1 MATDEEVE
9 KKTEGEDE
17 AEEAEAK
24 DESRPS
30 PEESKEAGDESKEDE
45 EESKEEESKDDETKD
60 ELAKADGDAPMPTQL
75 GHKRYVY
82 AAYLAGGILVA
93 FIANKIVD
101 YGWYKL
107 HDWKPSQV
115 PEPMDEYV
123 VSIAAIIGVGVA
135 LYLWNRTRARP
146 LAEEVAEELTKVT
159 WPSRDEVTKGTTVVV
174 ITTIITT
181 VFFALM
187 DQFWLWVTKH
197 VYGS

>member
-9 KKTEGEDE
+9 KKTEAEDE
-17 AEEAEAK
+17 AEEAEPK
-24 DESRPS
+24 DESRPE
-30 PEESKEAGDESKEDE
+30 PEEG
-45 EESKEEESKDDETKD
+45 SKDDEPKAEPKD
-60 ELAKADGDAPMPTQL
+60 EPADDDAPMPTQL

-82 AAYLAGGILVA
+82 AAYLAGGILIA
-93 FIANKIVD
+93 FIANKIID

-107 HDWKPSQV
+107 HDWKPEQV
-115 PEPMDEYV
+115 PEPLDEYV
-123 VSIAAIIGVGVA
+123 VAFAAIVGVGVA
-135 LYLWNRTRARP
+135 LYLWYRTRARP

>member
-9 KKTEGEDE
+9 KKTEAEDE
-17 AEEAEAK
+17 AEEAEPK
-24 DESRPS
+24 DEARPEPEAS
-30 PEESKEAGDESKEDE
+30 AEESTEQE
-45 EESKEEESKDDETKD
+45 ETAEEKSTKD
-60 ELAKADGDAPMPTQL
+60 EDAPMPTQL

-93 FIANKIVD
+93 FIANKIID
-101 YGWYKL
+101 YAWYKL
-107 HDWKPSQV
+107 HDWKPEQL

-123 VSIAAIIGVGVA
+123 VALAAIVGVGVA